1 VRRTFM
7 SALTIL
13 FLTGCATVKLA
24 IPAPKQ
30 AAFIKQQQAID
41 TALDLAR
48 MSWPEIGQ
56 DESEPSNIEA
66 EEMSLTGALSKLNIQ
81 GGAPSGANAE
91 QTVWLVSMDG
101 LWDDLA
107 VAPCQQGNCQTSHQ
121 PYHHC
126 AIILDARTGLE
137 IESSYRP

>member
-1 VRRTFM
+1 VRRKFI
-7 SALTIL
+7 SALAIL

-24 IPAPKQ
+24 TPAPKP
-30 AAFIKQQQAID
+30 AVFIKQQQAID
-41 TALDLAR
+41 TALDLTR
-48 MSWPEIGQ
+48 TSWPEIGQ
-56 DESEPSNIEA
+56 DETEPSNIEA

-81 GGAPSGANAE
+81 GGVPSGSRAE

-101 LWDDLA
+101 LWDDLT
-107 VAPCQQGNCQTSHQ
+107 VAPCQQGNCPSSHQ

-126 AIILDARTGLE
+126 AIILDARTGME